1 MALLFANN
9 ASSTLAGPINNSATS
24 VNLASGGGALF
35 PVITGGNYFVMTF
48 VDAATGLINEI
59 VHVTAR
65 TGDVLTIVRAQ
76 EGTSAQSWLAGDI
89 ASNLWTAGQAAAMQQ
104 VGQFNA
110 INDTG
115 GANAVAIAP
124 TPSLAAYGAGPIYT
138 VKLANN
144 ITGASTINVSGL
156 GNIPLLRADGLATQT
171 GDGYS
176 GNFIQ
181 IEITSATQA
190 QILGTSFSQVQ
201 SPVSLQ
207 YVTATGAATITVP
220 KNATRARVK
229 AWGAGGGGGGS
240 YGPASSAGAG
250 GGGGA
255 YVEAYLTGLVAAA
268 TISATVGAGGAGG
281 NATSSPTAGAA
292 GGDTV
297 FGSYFTA
304 GGGGG
309 GGAGNGAVSLSAG
322 AAGTSAYAG
331 AGLAQS
337 GAQGGFGVL
346 ITTVLLFAGFG
357 GASFGGSQ
365 SPVVNQAG
373 KNGFFP
379 GVGGDGG
386 AYGNAGGNGANGQ
399 IVIEWYP

>member
-104 VGQFNA
+104 VGQFNS

-115 GANAVAIAP
+115 GANAIAISP

-138 VKLANN
+138 VKLANS

-201 SPVSLQ
+201 SPVGFQ
-207 YVTATGAATITVP
+207 YITASGSSTVTVP

-240 YGPASSAGAG
+240 YSTSSAGAG

-255 YVEAYLTGLVAAA
+255 YVEAILSGLAAGG
-268 TISATVGAGGAGG
+268 TIAATVGAGGAGG

-292 GGDTV
+292 GGDTI
-297 FGSYFTA
+297 FGGYFTA
-304 GGGGG
+304 GAGGG
-309 GGAGNGAVSLSAG
+309 GGAGNGAISLSAG
-322 AAGTSAYAG
+322 AAGTSAYGG
-331 AGLAQS
+331 AGMVQP

-346 ITTVLLFAGFG
+346 ITSALVFAGFG
-357 GASFGGSQ
+357 GASVGGSQ
-365 SPVVNQAG
+365 SPVVNQSG
-373 KNGFFP
+373 KNGVFA

-386 AYGNAGGNGANGQ
+386 ALGGAGGNGANGLI
-399 IVIEWYP
+399 IVEWYP